1 VSLRKHYGEDVAANQ
16 KPTEGT
22 PAFVALHRA
31 DVPFSVHSYVH
42 DPRAE
47 SFGMEAAQAM
57 GVEPGRVFK
66 TLMAVVDGELCVGIV
81 PVMGSLDL
89 KALADALGGKRSQ
102 MADTAQAQRATG
114 YVIGGISPLGQKK
127 AHRTVIDK
135 SSSQWPTIF
144 VSGGRRGL
152 EAELHPAD
160 LVRLTD
166 AVVARIAR

>member
-1 VSLRKHYGEDVAANQ
+1 VAAN
-16 KPTEGT
+16 KKLSDAT

-31 DVPFSVHSYVH
+31 NIPFTPHVYVH
-42 DPRAE
+42 DPRAD
-47 SFGMEAAQAM
+47 SFGMEAAEAL

-66 TLMAVVDGELCVGIV
+66 TLMAEIDGELCVGVV

-89 KALADALGGKRSQ
+89 KALADALGGKRAQ
-102 MADTAQAQRATG
+102 MADAAQAQRATG

-127 AHRTVIDK
+127 KHRTVIDK
-135 SSSQWPTIF
+135 TSAQWPTIF

-152 EAELHPAD
+152 EAELQPGD
-160 LVRLTD
+160 LVLLTD

>member
-1 VSLRKHYGEDVAANQ
+1 VAANQ
-16 KPTEGT
+16 KPTEST

-31 DVPFSVHSYVH
+31 NVPFTSHSYVH

-47 SFGMEAAQAM
+47 SFGMEAAAAL

-66 TLMAVVDGELCVGIV
+66 TLMAVIDNELCVGVV

-89 KALADALGGKRSQ
+89 KALADALGGKRAQ
-102 MADTAQAQRATG
+102 MADAAQAQRATG
-114 YVIGGISPLGQKK
+114 YVIGGISPIGQKK
-127 AHRTVIDK
+127 AHRTVIDR

-152 EAELHPAD
+152 EAELHPDD
-160 LVRLTD
+160 LVRVTR

>member
-1 VSLRKHYGEDVAANQ
+1 MAANQ
-16 KPTEGT
+16 KPTEST

-31 DVPFSVHSYVH
+31 HVRFTAHSYVH

-47 SFGMEAAQAM
+47 SFGMEAAAAL

-66 TLMAVVDGELCVGIV
+66 TLMAVVDDELCVGIV

-89 KALADALGGKRSQ
+89 KALADALGGKRAQ

-114 YVIGGISPLGQKK
+114 YVIGGISPFGQKK
-127 AHRTVIDK
+127 AHRTAIDR
-135 SSSQWPTIF
+135 SSAQWPTIF

-152 EAELHPAD
+152 EAELAPDD
-160 LVRLTD
+160 LVRVTR
-166 AVVARIAR
+166 AAVARIAR

>member
-1 VSLRKHYGEDVAANQ
+1 MAANQ
-16 KPTEGT
+16 KPTDAT

-31 DVPFSVHSYVH
+31 GIRFTSHSYVH

-47 SFGMEAAQAM
+47 SFGMEAAQAL

-66 TLMAVVDGELCVGIV
+66 TLMAMVDGELCVGVV
-81 PVMGSLDL
+81 PVLGSLDL
-89 KALADALGGKRSQ
+89 KALADALGGKRAQ

-114 YVIGGISPLGQKK
+114 YVIGGISPIGQKK
-127 AHRTVIDK
+127 AHRTAIDK
-135 SSSQWPTIF
+135 SSAQWPTVF

-152 EAELHPAD
+152 EAELDPAD
-160 LVRLTD
+160 LARVTA

>member
-1 VSLRKHYGEDVAANQ
+1 MAANQ
-16 KPTEGT
+16 KPTEAT
-22 PAFVALHRA
+22 PAFIALHRA
-31 DVPFSVHSYVH
+31 AIQFSVHSYVH

-47 SFGMEAAQAM
+47 SFGMEAATAL

-66 TLMAVVDGELCVGIV
+66 TLMAVVDGELCVGVV

-102 MADTAQAQRATG
+102 MADAAHAQRATG

-127 AHRTVIDK
+127 AHRTVVDR
-135 SSSQWPTIF
+135 SSSQWSTIF

-152 EAELHPAD
+152 EAELQPAD
-160 LVRLTD
+160 LVQLTH
-166 AVVARIAR
+166 AIVARIAR

>member
-1 VSLRKHYGEDVAANQ
+1 VAANQ
-16 KPTEGT
+16 KPTEST

-31 DVPFSVHSYVH
+31 NVQFTSHSYVH

-47 SFGMEAAQAM
+47 SFGMEAATAL
-57 GVEPGRVFK
+57 GVDPGRVFK
-66 TLMAVVDGELCVGIV
+66 TLMAVVDNELCVGIV

-102 MADTAQAQRATG
+102 MADAAQAQRATG
-114 YVIGGISPLGQKK
+114 YVIGGISPIGQKK
-127 AHRTVIDK
+127 AHRTVIDRTA
-135 SSSQWPTIF
+135 SQWPTIF

-152 EAELHPAD
+152 EAELHPDD
-160 LVRLTD
+160 LVRVTG

>member
-1 VSLRKHYGEDVAANQ
+1 VAAN
-16 KPTEGT
+16 KKLTDAT

-31 DVPFSVHSYVH
+31 NIPFTPHAYVH
-42 DPRAE
+42 DPRAD
-47 SFGMEAAQAM
+47 SFGMEAAEAL

-66 TLMAVVDGELCVGIV
+66 TLMAEIDGELCVGVV

-89 KALADALGGKRSQ
+89 KALADALGGKRAQ
-102 MADTAQAQRATG
+102 MADAAQAQRATG

-127 AHRTVIDK
+127 KHRTVIDK
-135 SSSQWPTIF
+135 TSAQWPTIF

-152 EAELHPAD
+152 EAELQPGD
-160 LVRLTD
+160 LVLLTD

>member
-1 VSLRKHYGEDVAANQ
+1 MAANQ
-16 KPTEGT
+16 KPTEAT
-22 PAFVALHRA
+22 PAFVALQRA
-31 DVPFSVHSYVH
+31 DVRFTPHSYVH

-47 SFGMEAAQAM
+47 SFGMEAAAAL

-66 TLMAVVDGELCVGIV
+66 TLMAVIDSELCVGIV

-89 KALADALGGKRSQ
+89 KALADALGGKRAQ
-102 MADTAQAQRATG
+102 MADAAQAQRATG

-127 AHRTVIDK
+127 AHRTAIDRTA
-135 SSSQWPTIF
+135 SQWPTIF

-152 EAELHPAD
+152 EAELQPDD
-160 LVRLTD
+160 LVRLTR

>member
-1 VSLRKHYGEDVAANQ
+1 MVAANNHA
-16 KPTEGT
+16 EAT

-31 DVPFSVHSYVH
+31 NIPFTPHSYVH
-42 DPRAE
+42 DPRAD
-47 SFGMEAAQAM
+47 SFGMEAAGAL

-66 TLMAVVDGELCVGIV
+66 TLMAEVDGELCVGVV

-89 KALADALGGKRSQ
+89 KALADALGGRRAQ
-102 MADTAQAQRATG
+102 MADAAQAQRATG

-127 AHRTVIDK
+127 KHRTVIDK
-135 SSSQWPTIF
+135 TSAQWPTIF

-152 EAELHPAD
+152 EAELQPDD
-160 LVRLTD
+160 LVMLTS

>member
-1 VSLRKHYGEDVAANQ
+1 MAAKK
-16 KPTEGT
+16 KPTEAT

-31 DVPFSVHSYVH
+31 AIDFTVHSYVH

-47 SFGMEAAQAM
+47 SFGMEAASAL

-66 TLMAVVDGELCVGIV
+66 TLMAVIDDELCVGVV

-89 KALADALGGKRSQ
+89 KALADALGGKRAQ
-102 MADTAQAQRATG
+102 MADAGQAQRATG
-114 YVIGGISPLGQKK
+114 YVIGGISPVGQKK
-127 AHRTVIDK
+127 PHRTVIDRT
-135 SSSQWPTIF
+135 SSQWPTIF

-152 EAELHPAD
+152 EAELHPDD
-160 LVRLTD
+160 LVRVTR

>member
-1 VSLRKHYGEDVAANQ
+1 MAANQ
-16 KPTEGT
+16 KPTEST

-31 DVPFSVHSYVH
+31 NVPFTSHSYVH

-47 SFGMEAAQAM
+47 SFGMEAAAAL

-66 TLMAVVDGELCVGIV
+66 TLMAVIDNELCVGVV

-89 KALADALGGKRSQ
+89 KALADALGGKRAQ
-102 MADTAQAQRATG
+102 MADAAQAQRATG
-114 YVIGGISPLGQKK
+114 YVIGGISPIGQKK
-127 AHRTVIDK
+127 AHRTVIDR

-152 EAELHPAD
+152 EAELHPDD
-160 LVRLTD
+160 LVRVTR

>member
-1 VSLRKHYGEDVAANQ
+1 MAAN
-16 KPTEGT
+16 KKSTDAT

-31 DVPFSVHSYVH
+31 NIPFTPHSYVH

-47 SFGMEAAQAM
+47 SFGMEAAQAL

-66 TLMAVVDGELCVGIV
+66 TLMAEIDGELCVGVV

-89 KALADALGGKRSQ
+89 KALADALNGRRAQ
-102 MADTAQAQRATG
+102 MADAAQAQRATG
-114 YVIGGISPLGQKK
+114 YVIGGISPLGQKRK
-127 AHRTVIDK
+127 HRTVIDK
-135 SSSQWPTIF
+135 SSAQWPTIF

-152 EAELHPAD
+152 EAELHPND
-160 LVRLTD
+160 LVLLTG

>member
-1 VSLRKHYGEDVAANQ
+1 MAAKK
-16 KPTEGT
+16 KPTDAT

-31 DVPFSVHSYVH
+31 SIPFTPHTYVH

-47 SFGMEAAQAM
+47 SFGMEAAQAL

-66 TLMAVVDGELCVGIV
+66 TLMAEVDGELCVGVV

-89 KALADALGGKRSQ
+89 KALADALNGKRAQ
-102 MADTAQAQRATG
+102 MADAAHAQRATG
-114 YVIGGISPLGQKK
+114 YVIGGISPLGQKRR
-127 AHRTVIDK
+127 HRTVIDK
-135 SSSQWPTIF
+135 TSAQWPTIF

-152 EAELHPAD
+152 EAELHPDD
-160 LVRLTD
+160 LVRLTS